1 MKKLGEILQLQS
13 RTLEK
18 MKDFPLDINVLL
30 ESIITDACTWDHLI
44 GALKKIGRDSE
55 AQKIG
60 GCK

>member
-18 MKDFPLDINVLL
+18 MKDYPLDIKVLL
-30 ESIITDACTWDHLI
+30 ESIIKDACTWDHLI
-44 GALKKIGRDSE
+44 KALEKIGRDSE
-55 AQKIG
+55 AKKIS